1 MIEKQ
6 PANFLDAKMNQLISE
21 RLALRQRLANVD
33 TEIGRLDLL
42 MSGHPQPQATLP
54 ETGDFFWQRRINF
67 DQTRAEQ
74 AMQQSD
80 AKQMARPPYESLIQ

>member
-6 PANFLDAKMNQLISE
+6 PANFLEAKQARLVTE
-21 RLALRQRLANVD
+21 RLSLRQRLAQVD
-33 TEIGRLDLL
+33 TEIGQIDLL
-42 MSGHPQPQATLP
+42 LAGKPVAHQGG
-54 ETGDFFWQRRINF
+54 GDFFWQRRINY

-74 AMQQSD
+74 AAEQSD